1 MKMKRSLA
9 ALLILVLVLSLTACG
24 GSAQP
29 DAPAASEVSSEEAA
43 PAEAAESSAEPVV
56 VRIGATG
63 TFYNAI
69 WDVVQEQIADEGI
82 QLEVVQFNNYSI
94 PNNALNSG
102 ELEMNAFQHH
112 AYFNNDTSSNGY
124 DLTVIGD
131 TFILTMNIFSDKI
144 KDISELK
151 DGDIV
156 AVPNDVT
163 NEGRALRLLESAGVL
178 ELDPEAGSSP
188 AITDITNYNVKV
200 ELNEV
205 DANLVPT
212 LLPDVTI
219 AVVNGNYALDAGLKA
234 EDALFNETEYPDNSY
249 VNVIAV
255 RTEDAENPVY
265 QRIVEAYQ
273 SDAVIE
279 LFNTQYAGF
288 LSPAWDLNLP
298 EAS

>member
-1 MKMKRSLA
+1 MKKTLA

-24 GSAQP
+24 GNAQP
-29 DAPAASEVSSEEAA
+29 AAPAASEVSSEEAA

-69 WDVVQEQIADEGI
+69 WDVVQEQVADEGI

-178 ELDPEAGSSP
+178 ELDPEAGNSP

-265 QRIVEAYQ
+265 LRIVEAYQ

>member
-1 MKMKRSLA
+1 MKKTFA

-29 DAPAASEVSSEEAA
+29 AAPAASEVSSEEAA

-69 WDVVQEQIADEGI
+69 WDVVQEQVADEGI

-255 RTEDAENPVY
+255 RMEDAENPVY

>member
-1 MKMKRSLA
+1 MKKILA
-9 ALLILVLVLSLTACG
+9 ALLVLILALGITACG
-24 GSAQP
+24 TQQA
-29 DAPAASEVSSEEAA
+29 APAASTAPAEDAPAEEAA
-43 PAEAAESSAEPVV
+43 TEEAAEPVV

-69 WDVVQEQIADEGI
+69 WDVVQEAVADDGI
-82 QLEVVQFNNYSI
+82 KLEVVQFNNYSI

-112 AYFNNDTSSNGY
+112 AYFNNDTTSNGY
-124 DLTVIGD
+124 NLTPIGD

-144 KDISELK
+144 DDISELK

-163 NEGRALRLLESAGVL
+163 NEGRALKLLESAGVL
-178 ELDPEAGSSP
+178 ELDPAAGNSP

-234 EDALFNETEYPDNSY
+234 EDALFNETEYADNSY
-249 VNVIAV
+249 VNLIAV
-255 RTEDAENPVY
+255 RSEDADNPIY
-265 QRIVEAYQ
+265 QKIVEAYQ

-288 LSPAWDLNLP
+288 LSPAWNLNLP
-298 EAS
+298 DAA